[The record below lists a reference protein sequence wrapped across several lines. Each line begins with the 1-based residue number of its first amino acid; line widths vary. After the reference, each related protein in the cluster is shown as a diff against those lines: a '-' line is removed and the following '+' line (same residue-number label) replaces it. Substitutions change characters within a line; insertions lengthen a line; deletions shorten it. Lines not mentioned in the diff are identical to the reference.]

1 MSGSDARATNA
12 YWGRDGLERRILD
25 ALAAAGKNVDALT
38 IDDLAPADQ
47 FHGGGKGATE
57 RLARLAAL
65 KPGTRLLDVG
75 GGLGGPARTLA
86 GQFGCRVTLVDLTE
100 SYVRTGAALTARLG
114 LGDRVTHRVGDALAL
129 DVGEEFDVLWTQN
142 SGMNIT
148 DKERL
153 YAGFARVLPPGGLLV
168 IQEPMAGPVQPVVF
182 PVMWARDASMSF
194 LRAPD
199 AMRALIEAAGFQ
211 VRAWDDVTDEVAG
224 PGSAA
229 AIPAH
234 SVQRIIMGDALDD
247 IVRAGQ
253 QNRAERRIVMTQ
265 AVLERRAAPA
275 SAPRPRTSS

>member
-1 MSGSDARATNA
+1 M
-12 YWGRDGLERRILD
+12 
-25 ALAAAGKNVDALT
+25 
-38 IDDLAPADQ
+38 
-47 FHGGGKGATE
+47 
-57 RLARLAAL
+57 
-65 KPGTRLLDVG
+65 
-75 GGLGGPARTLA
+75 
-86 GQFGCRVTLVDLTE
+86 
-100 SYVRTGAALTARLG
+100 
-114 LGDRVTHRVGDALAL
+114 
-129 DVGEEFDVLWTQN
+129 
-142 SGMNIT
+142 
-148 DKERL
+148 
-153 YAGFARVLPPGGLLV
+153 
-168 IQEPMAGPVQPVVF
+168 QEPMAGPVQPVVF

-194 LRAPD
+194 LREPD